1 MRLRDPAG
9 VEVGAGEVGEAFWRA
24 PALMLEYHGE
34 PELTRTALT
43 DDGWYRTGDY
53 VRVDDEG
60 YVYVV
65 GRVTDMII
73 RGGSNV
79 SPAEVEAV
87 LSEHP
92 QVVDVAVVGLPD
104 AEYGER
110 VAAAVVVADGAR
122 LDEEAIAE
130 FLAGRLAPYKRPTLV
145 REVDD
150 IPRNASGK
158 IVRRDVA
165 ARLRSESVPAT

>member
-1 MRLRDPAG
+1 
-9 VEVGAGEVGEAFWRA
+9 
-24 PALMLEYHGE
+24 
-34 PELTRTALT
+34 
-43 DDGWYRTGDY
+43 
-53 VRVDDEG
+53 
-60 YVYVV
+60 
-65 GRVTDMII
+65 MII

-145 REVDD
+145 RQMDD